1 MPIDPKAGET
11 ESAFM
16 SRCIEKEVDAGFGQ
30 EQAVAICAAA
40 WEGRAD
46 NDNPVPP
53 KGVQEAAEQGLEYRR
68 EYGRG
73 GTDTG
78 IARARDL
85 AAGKGIPPD
94 TLARMR
100 SFFARHEQ
108 NRVPPTEKT
117 EPDGGPT
124 NGWIAW
130 QLWGGDAGR
139 RWAESQREDSMA
151 VRIDYAEA
159 PIRMTMTDEG
169 YLTGEARV
177 ARLGVQ
183 SYQDGSGG
191 VRREYRPASE
201 VFAADAM
208 ASFKNTPITM
218 GHPDEGLVTSGN
230 AKRLS
235 VGMVG
240 ENIRVDGEWL
250 VMPLTIT
257 DAETISRI
265 EGGTVELSGGY
276 MADLDETPGEA
287 DGMTYDAIQRDIRGN
302 HVAIVDRARA
312 GEMARLNLDAA
323 DAVAV
328 ENAQATRND
337 SMSDNTVAVRI
348 DGIEYGVQP
357 QVERHLSKLD
367 EQIKG
372 VASERD
378 EAKAASEQVQAK
390 LDEANAELE
399 KLKAER
405 TDEAIQAAA
414 KARVALERTASR
426 VLGDDAE
433 LDGKTDREIREAV
446 VQAVHADA
454 DLADKSDVY
463 VEARFDAAVDTHKAH
478 SDAASKQRET
488 ATPKGDEGGKADKRA
503 DAIDSIRG
511 AWKRQNSN

>member
-1 MPIDPKAGET
+1 
-11 ESAFM
+11 M
-16 SRCIEKEVDAGFGQ
+16 SRCIEKERDAGFGQ
-30 EQAVAICAAA
+30 EQAVAICAAQ
-40 WEGRAD
+40 WEGDRTD
-46 NDNPVPP
+46 DENPVPP
-53 KGVQEAAEQGLEYRR
+53 QGVREAAEQGLEYRR
-68 EYGRG
+68 QYGRG

-108 NRVPPTEKT
+108 NRVPPTEET

-130 QLWGGDAGR
+130 MLWGGDAGR
-139 RWAESQREDSMA
+139 RWAESQRTREDRMA
-151 VRIDYAEA
+151 VRIDYAES
-159 PIRMTMTDEG
+159 PVRMTMTDEG

-183 SYQDGSGG
+183 SYQDGEGG

-201 VFAADAM
+201 VFAADAVS
-208 ASFKNTPITM
+208 SFKNTPITM
-218 GHPDEGLVTSGN
+218 GHPDEGLVTADN

-257 DAETISRI
+257 DAETIRRI
-265 EGGTVELSGGY
+265 EGGMVELSGGY
-276 MADLDETPGEA
+276 MADLDESPGQA
-287 DGMTYDAIQRDIRGN
+287 DGVMYDAIQRDIRGN

-328 ENAQATRND
+328 ENAQAQRND
-337 SMSDNTVAVRI
+337 SMSDSTVAVRI
-348 DGIEYGVQP
+348 DGIEYTVQP
-357 QVERHLSKLD
+357 QVERHLAKLD
-367 EQIKG
+367 EKMAA
-372 VASERD
+372 VAGERD
-378 EAKAASEQVQAK
+378 QAKADSEQVQAK
-390 LDEANAELE
+390 LDEAKAELE

-405 TDEAIQAAA
+405 TDEAVQAAA
-414 KARVALERTASR
+414 KARVALERSAAR

-433 LDGKTDREIREAV
+433 LEGKSDREIREAV
-446 VQAVHADA
+446 VTAVHADT
-454 DLADKSDVY
+454 DLSDKSDVY
-463 VEARFDAAVDTHKAH
+463 VEARYDAAVETHKAYD
-478 SDAASKQRET
+478 DAATKQRET
-488 ATPKGDEGGKADKRA
+488 ATPKGDEGGKSDKRA